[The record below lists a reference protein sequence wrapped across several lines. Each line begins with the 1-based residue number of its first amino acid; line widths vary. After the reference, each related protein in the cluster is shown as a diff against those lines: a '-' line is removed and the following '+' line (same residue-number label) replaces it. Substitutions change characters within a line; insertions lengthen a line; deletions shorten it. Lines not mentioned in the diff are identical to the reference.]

1 MAQQT
6 KIVTILPQEA
16 AAAGCSATCTSYV
29 ENKTREVTLSG
40 GDKAYRTFTNYY
52 IEAFPAGLW
61 KFKNFVAT
69 VTYSDTSGASH
80 TYEQTWTPPNSG
92 TIYPT
97 SLHTDYETDPTDYTS
112 VEPAGKHIDAQPTRS
127 FSNVRA
133 VFELNGWRITTSV
146 SPVGG
151 GTATG
156 GGEVAKNSGVTLVA
170 TPSQGYAFDGWYENG
185 SLVSSSATY
194 SFTAT
199 RDRSLVAQF
208 SMVNPVTVTLVAHNG
223 WGQVKFTGETPTTG
237 TVSKTVPAGTSVSI
251 EAIRTGYPEYVFW
264 RTPSGDSYGNP
275 ARTITP
281 TSDVTYTAFFG
292 YWCHAHAA
300 ELSAPETR
308 VPVGEIQI
316 AYTGGSSGWMADVS
330 LHVLEGSTVT
340 FNQRTSLV
348 GWSFV
353 KWRYRQGSSDW
364 METTNQSISNY
375 SLSLGGLYAIA
386 LFQRT
391 PTHLLVN
398 SSTKESPA
406 KLVYDPAT
414 NKLVADY

>member
-1 MAQQT
+1 MAQMT
-6 KIVTILPQEA
+6 KIVKTEPSEA
-16 AAAGCSATCTSYV
+16 AAAGCSATCVSYV

-208 SMVNPVTVTLVAHNG
+208 SMVNPVTVTLIAHNG
-223 WGQVKFTGETPTTG
+223 WGQVRFAGETPTTG

-251 EAIRTGYPEYVFW
+251 EAVRVNASFGYWQRGSGTHVQQQTYTFAPTANETIEGFFYYYAFAIASQESAPDVRANVGEVRILVDNVAYGNWGTRADQRAYDGTHFRFEQRAAPGGWEFVHWRYRTGYP
-264 RTPSGDSYGNP
+264 YGNWMLYTGS
-275 ARTITP
+275 AITLTLNTI
-281 TSDVTYTAFFG
+281 
-292 YWCHAHAA
+292 
-300 ELSAPETR
+300 
-308 VPVGEIQI
+308 EIQ
-316 AYTGGSSGWMADVS
+316 AVFKR
-330 LHVLEGSTVT
+330 V
-340 FNQRTSLV
+340 
-348 GWSFV
+348 
-353 KWRYRQGSSDW
+353 
-364 METTNQSISNY
+364 
-375 SLSLGGLYAIA
+375 
-386 LFQRT
+386 

-398 SSTKESPA
+398 SSDRTTPVQ
-406 KLVYDPAT
+406 LVYDPAT